1 VERPR
6 LTRIDITGLNKTQT
20 NEIRERLNDNTGK
33 IVNENLINTTKNT
46 IRKYLSEKNFLYPDI
61 EITTIRDTTQLNN
74 EILLVDVNR
83 NQRVKVKKIT
93 FTGNEEFSDA
103 QLRKYMKGVRQSAW

>member
-1 VERPR
+1 EVPSEATSNVVKRLMDQGLFDEVELYAEAVRNDSIFFDIRVVERPR

-46 IRKYLSEKNFLYPDI
+46 IRKYLSEKNFLDRKS
-61 EITTIRDTTQLNN
+61 TRLN
-74 EILLVDVNR
+74 
-83 NQRVKVKKIT
+83 
-93 FTGNEEFSDA
+93 S
-103 QLRKYMKGVRQSAW
+103 S